1 MKARKKLAALA
12 AVMVL
17 TVSSITINAIP
28 ALADEAEERVQV
40 EIQENAVTEAAEVK
54 AEETESIETE
64 RIEPDHIQSDSTET
78 DQVENN
84 DAETESSYGGNPG
97 IVKSNA
103 ETRNWNKYEP
113 CNELEISEDKLSGSI
128 IAGKMTKHQPVVIWS
143 KEPLSEDEQKAVWE
157 SLKGNPGVGN
167 PSGVVYIS
175 GDGANSYGMT
185 VNTTTGKITF
195 DNKSNWSLLYAGEYV
210 RDNPQDSTPDTGN
223 TETVP
228 EEKPE
233 LLPEND
239 PENIPDYIPPQDPE
253 PEKGPGV
260 DVTEEPENKQETEE
274 HIETPGDS
282 SSESTAGDGS
292 SVNDTVPSG
301 SDSTSVN
308 DTAASGSDSSS
319 ANNTVL
325 SGSSYDHS
333 NTVSD
338 SGSSSGSVYVSSGGR
353 SLSGSSVGGPGAV
366 HELDDVPETGP
377 IDGLKGRV
385 LDNVPKTGMPEDFAI
400 LMAVSVVALVLLTVV
415 LVTERKKERQ
425 NNRLNR

>member
-1 MKARKKLAALA
+1 MKARNKLVALA

-28 ALADEAEERVQV
+28 ALADEIEESMQI
-40 EIQENAVTEAAEVK
+40 EIENAVSDVSEPSV
-54 AEETESIETE
+54 EETNDIETANTE
-64 RIEPDHIQSDSTET
+64 SDYIESDSTET
-78 DQVENN
+78 EQIENN
-84 DAETESSYGGNPG
+84 GAVTEPSNNVIPET
-97 IVKSNA
+97 VKSNT
-103 ETRNWNKYEP
+103 ESRNWSKYEP
-113 CNELEISEDKLSGSI
+113 CNELEISGDKLSGSI
-128 IAGKMTKHQPVVIWS
+128 IAGKMTKHQPMVIWS
-143 KEPLSEDEQKAVWE
+143 KEPLSEAEQKAVWE

-175 GDGANSYGMT
+175 GDEASSYGMT
-185 VNTTTGKITF
+185 VNTTTGKVTF

-282 SSESTAGDGS
+282 SSESTAGNGS

-319 ANNTVL
+319 VNNTVL

-353 SLSGSSVGGPGAV
+353 SLSGSSIGGPGAV

-415 LVTERKKERQ
+415 LVTEKKKERQ